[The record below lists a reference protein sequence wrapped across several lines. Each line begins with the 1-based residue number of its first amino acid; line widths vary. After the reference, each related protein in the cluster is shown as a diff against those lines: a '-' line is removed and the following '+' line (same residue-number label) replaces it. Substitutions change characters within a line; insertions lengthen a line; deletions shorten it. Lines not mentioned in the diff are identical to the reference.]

1 MAIKLGES
9 NISKIMLGD
18 TPINKVMLGDRLVW
32 DGKRRIFGK
41 CDPNTTFII
50 RLNGSSISVTSDKN
64 GDWVYYTD
72 GIKITSITA
81 FHNGNANLK
90 YVDFS
95 YCDLS
100 LCRAFS
106 QILGTNGANIN
117 CDIRGL
123 KINPNI
129 ENLNMRYFLYRTGVR
144 EVGDLSN
151 IKNAD
156 LVDAFYSNGKLTK
169 IEGLPEMILNNTN
182 VLHLCENLTTINK
195 SGKIYKGFKLESS
208 PLTLESAIVILDA
221 LQPVSTTQTITFSAY
236 TTSLIN
242 ASNNALAKVYDAVQ
256 KGWTIVGEGLN
267 EYVELE
273 YIESTGTQYIPL
285 NDNFQ
290 ANKKYEVKIALTTTE
305 IGDTKIFGQ
314 VRGGSDGAMIAT
326 LDKKWRLLAAWN
338 WRLKDDIDTE
348 IHTFKFDVGTKLKF
362 QKDSGAIETYSITL
376 ITDNTLAI
384 FAQYPS
390 TSHLGRFKLY
400 DYNVQ
405 NTTTNEVE
413 KKLVPAK
420 RMSDGAIG
428 MIDKISGQWYGNSGT
443 GTFIG
448 GEPKQ
453 D

>member
-1 MAIKLGES
+1 MAIKLGDKD
-9 NISKIMLGD
+9 ISKIMLGD
-18 TPINKVMLGDRLVW
+18 RPIKKVMLGDRLVW
-32 DGKRRIFGK
+32 HKQGYIIGTAEPNVNVIIKLNNIQRTAHSDADGNFSLKVDYEITSLQSALQESPNDIKSIDFSFVDLSKVINMTLFARNSTVGAIKGLDNLKDAPTSEETTYGSIFRETK
-41 CDPNTTFII
+41 NLKEIIAPNVIF
-50 RLNGSSISVTSDKN
+50 NGYYIFYNSDIE
-64 GDWVYYTD
+64 T
-72 GIKITSITA
+72 IKIKGLYLQNISAFQGASKLKNIEIESIE
-81 FHNGNANLK
+81 
-90 YVDFS
+90 VSSDFS
-95 YCDLS
+95 
-100 LCRAFS
+100 
-106 QILGTNGANIN
+106 
-117 CDIRGL
+117 
-123 KINPNI
+123 
-129 ENLNMRYFLYRTGVR
+129 
-144 EVGDLSN
+144 
-151 IKNAD
+151 
-156 LVDAFYSNGKLTK
+156 
-169 IEGLPEMILNNTN
+169 
-182 VLHLCENLTTINK
+182 
-195 SGKIYKGFKLESS
+195 SS
-208 PLTLESAIVILDA
+208 PLTLQSAINVLDA
-221 LQPVSTTQTITFSAY
+221 LQPVTTAQTITFSAY

-256 KGWTIVGEGLN
+256 KGWTIVGEGMKD
-267 EYVELE
+267 YVELE

-314 VRGGSDGAMIAT
+314 VISGSEGAMIAT
-326 LDKKWRLLAAWN
+326 LNKKWRLLAGWN

-348 IHTFKFDVGTKLKF
+348 IHTFKFDVSTNLKF
-362 QKDSGAIETYSITL
+362 QKDNDAIETYSIRL
-376 ITDNTLAI
+376 STDNTLAL
-384 FAQYPS
+384 FAQLPS
-390 TSHLGRFKLY
+390 TSYLGRFKLY